1 MDIGLWDKQSFAN
14 DQKLEIDQQFFK
26 KMSMHK
32 RCKHY
37 TESSALYL
45 TTRQSMMDYLIKYV
59 KYSSKADE
67 N

>member
-32 RCKHY
+32 RLQ
-37 TESSALYL
+37 ALYWK
-45 TTRQSMMDYLIKYV
+45 QCFIPDYQAVYDGLL
-59 KYSSKADE
+59 D
-67 N
+67 